1 MGMAMVM
8 RGPEE
13 PLGFIDNGQEE
24 PLGFIDN
31 GQALHGLG
39 DCREGGFGSSEG

>member
-1 MGMAMVM
+1 MGMAMGM
-8 RGPEE
+8 RGHEE
-13 PLGFIDNGQEE
+13 PV
-24 PLGFIDN
+24 GFIDN